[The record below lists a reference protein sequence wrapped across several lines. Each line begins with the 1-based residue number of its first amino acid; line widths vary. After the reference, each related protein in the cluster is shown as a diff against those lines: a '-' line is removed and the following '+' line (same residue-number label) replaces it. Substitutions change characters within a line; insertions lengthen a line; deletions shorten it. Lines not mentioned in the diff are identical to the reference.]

1 MNQEVTVS
9 VPDAGPKNKY
19 GKATPGT
26 ITSKARVQFT
36 SKTIENKEG
45 TVYQA
50 VLEIDLPTET
60 PVSYG
65 TEISYTANGVTTEG
79 AVLLLEDILN
89 LAGTQV
95 DYRTVNVG

>member
-1 MNQEVTVS
+1 MNQEVTVY
-9 VPDAGPKNKY
+9 VPGTGPKDKY
-19 GKATPGT
+19 GKSTPGT

-36 SKTIENKEG
+36 SKTIENKDG
-45 TVYQA
+45 TTYQA

-65 TEISYTANGVTTEG
+65 TEISYTTNGVTTKG
-79 AVLLLEDILN
+79 TVLLLDDILN